1 MVSIDILPF
10 LKEGDSYDVAK
21 SAIVSAGTFDPCEL
35 FTSFA
40 KHSCREYCLWEL
52 ALRNRDILAHRH
64 EHNLTC
70 RRFKGKG
77 HANSVLKNEVC
88 ACPYGSTDYPSGHLE
103 SIIRYKNGILN
114 GDVNIYADKDKG
126 LIENRK
132 YENGQLIDRTIH
144 QSRYL
149 EPKSIQAKK

>member
-1 MVSIDILPF
+1 MDEFFPIMNRENLMVSIDILPF

-70 RRFKGKG
+70 TRFKGKG
-77 HANSVLKNEVC
+77 HSNSVLKNEVC
-88 ACPYGSTDYPSGHLE
+88 ACPYGSKDLLCEVTREG
-103 SIIRYKNGILN
+103 IRAVGIRASRTARQLTR
-114 GDVNIYADKDKG
+114 IKYW
-126 LIENRK
+126 LI
-132 YENGQLIDRTIH
+132 
-144 QSRYL
+144 
-149 EPKSIQAKK
+149 

>member
-1 MVSIDILPF
+1 MDEFFPIMNRENLMVSIDILPF

-88 ACPYGSTDYPSGHLE
+88 ACPYGSTSLPKRTDV
-103 SIIRYKNGILN
+103 KN
-114 GDVNIYADKDKG
+114 D
-126 LIENRK
+126 NRK
-132 YENGQLIDRTIH
+132 NKNIT
-144 QSRYL
+144 
-149 EPKSIQAKK
+149 